1 MEFVSSVKN
10 ILILDSKG
18 GRVAVKYYTD
28 EWPTVSKQK
37 QFEKAVFKKAR
48 KEKSILIEGE
58 DNTIALGDNISVY
71 TFSNDLHFFVTG
83 SEDENDLILSEV
95 LNGFLMQLT
104 SFQDVVMDRS
114 AFRGTWATSFPVS
127 MILSQYLARSKSR
140 FVSEWVTFPCKMSS
154 LRLCNTASGCLTSSP
169 FPTPRNPRSLCKL
182 PFQSDRVTF
191 NCWEK
196 SLYGALTGAALS
208 LSLLISPPS
217 FAGVA
222 GSSVPIAGLDSV
234 AVEKCV
240 ESEAEEI
247 LGKPPEVVSNKE
259 LVEEAW
265 RIVNETFLN
274 AGRRPWSPEVW
285 LEKKE
290 NILGTEI
297 RTRSKAHDVILKMLA
312 SLGDPYTR
320 FLTPEEFHGSYC
332 FGTRQ
337 AVNLGAFSRM
347 SRYDITGIGINIREV
362 PDNNGGEKLK
372 VLGVILDGPAHIA
385 GVRQGDEVLAVNGVD
400 VRGKSAFEVSSMLQG
415 PNETYV
421 TIEVKHE
428 DCGPI
433 RSYKVQRQSVARTP
447 VSYRLEKTVKGATS
461 VGYVRLKEFNA
472 LARKDLAIAVKRLS
486 DMGASYF
493 ILDLRDNL
501 GGLVQ
506 AGVEITKLFLDEGN
520 TVIST
525 VGRDSQPQDIVSAGT
540 TPLVS
545 APLIVRLSYLSN
557 TGLNHVI
564 VKESLCNMRPLLLF
578 NLTFQVLVNNKTASA
593 SEIVASAL
601 HDNCKAVLV
610 GDKTYGKGLIQS
622 VFELSDGSG
631 LVVTVG
637 KYVTRN
643 HMDINGN
650 GILPDFHDL
659 PAWSDVSQ
667 HLSECRRSRQS

>member
-1 MEFVSSVKN
+1 MNAEAVMDVHREFVSSVKN

-37 QFEKAVFKKAR
+37 QFKKAVFKKAR

-71 TFSNDLHFFVTG
+71 TFSDDLHFFVTG

-95 LNGFLMQLT
+95 LNGFFDAIDEL
-104 SFQDVVMDRS
+104 S
-114 AFRGTWATSFPVS
+114 GI
-127 MILSQYLARSKSR
+127 ILETDGESQYLARSKSR

-447 VSYRLEKTVKGATS
+447 VSYRLEKTDKGKTS

-525 VGRDSQPQDIVSAGT
+525 VGWDSQPQDIVSAGT

-545 APLIVRLSYLSN
+545 APLI
-557 TGLNHVI
+557 
-564 VKESLCNMRPLLLF
+564 
-578 NLTFQVLVNNKTASA
+578 VLVNNKTASA

-659 PAWSDVSQ
+659 PEDHVRA
-667 HLSECRRSRQS
+667 E

>member
-1 MEFVSSVKN
+1 
-10 ILILDSKG
+10 
-18 GRVAVKYYTD
+18 
-28 EWPTVSKQK
+28 
-37 QFEKAVFKKAR
+37 
-48 KEKSILIEGE
+48 
-58 DNTIALGDNISVY
+58 
-71 TFSNDLHFFVTG
+71 
-83 SEDENDLILSEV
+83 
-95 LNGFLMQLT
+95 
-104 SFQDVVMDRS
+104 
-114 AFRGTWATSFPVS
+114 
-127 MILSQYLARSKSR
+127 
-140 FVSEWVTFPCKMSS
+140 MSS

-320 FLTPEEFHGSYC
+320 FLTPEE
-332 FGTRQ
+332 
-337 AVNLGAFSRM
+337 FSRM

-545 APLIVRLSYLSN
+545 APLIV
-557 TGLNHVI
+557 
-564 VKESLCNMRPLLLF
+564 
-578 NLTFQVLVNNKTASA
+578 LVNNKTASA

>member
-1 MEFVSSVKN
+1 
-10 ILILDSKG
+10 
-18 GRVAVKYYTD
+18 
-28 EWPTVSKQK
+28 
-37 QFEKAVFKKAR
+37 
-48 KEKSILIEGE
+48 
-58 DNTIALGDNISVY
+58 
-71 TFSNDLHFFVTG
+71 
-83 SEDENDLILSEV
+83 
-95 LNGFLMQLT
+95 
-104 SFQDVVMDRS
+104 
-114 AFRGTWATSFPVS
+114 
-127 MILSQYLARSKSR
+127 
-140 FVSEWVTFPCKMSS
+140 MSS

-191 NCWEK
+191 NCSEK

-285 LEKKE
+285 LKKE

-297 RTRSKAHDVILKMLA
+297 RTRSKAHDVIRKMLA

-320 FLTPEEFHGSYC
+320 FLTPEE
-332 FGTRQ
+332 
-337 AVNLGAFSRM
+337 FSRM

-447 VSYRLEKTVKGATS
+447 VSYRLEKTDKGKTS

-520 TVIST
+520 T
-525 VGRDSQPQDIVSAGT
+525 
-540 TPLVS
+540 
-545 APLIVRLSYLSN
+545 
-557 TGLNHVI
+557 
-564 VKESLCNMRPLLLF
+564 
-578 NLTFQVLVNNKTASA
+578 
-593 SEIVASAL
+593 VASAL

-659 PAWSDVSQ
+659 PEDHVRA
-667 HLSECRRSRQS
+667 E

>member
-1 MEFVSSVKN
+1 MNAEAVMDVHREFVSSVKN

-37 QFEKAVFKKAR
+37 QFKKAVFKKAR

-71 TFSNDLHFFVTG
+71 TFSDDLHFFVTG

-95 LNGFLMQLT
+95 LNGFFDAIDELSGQEDYNNYMGITKLNKTLKQT
-104 SFQDVVMDRS
+104 KSNN
-114 AFRGTWATSFPVS
+114 AA
-127 MILSQYLARSKSR
+127 SQYLARSKSR

-447 VSYRLEKTVKGATS
+447 VSYRLEKTDKGKTS

-525 VGRDSQPQDIVSAGT
+525 VGWDSQPQDIVSAGT

-545 APLIVRLSYLSN
+545 APLI
-557 TGLNHVI
+557 
-564 VKESLCNMRPLLLF
+564 
-578 NLTFQVLVNNKTASA
+578 VLVNNKTASA

-659 PAWSDVSQ
+659 PEDHVRA
-667 HLSECRRSRQS
+667 E